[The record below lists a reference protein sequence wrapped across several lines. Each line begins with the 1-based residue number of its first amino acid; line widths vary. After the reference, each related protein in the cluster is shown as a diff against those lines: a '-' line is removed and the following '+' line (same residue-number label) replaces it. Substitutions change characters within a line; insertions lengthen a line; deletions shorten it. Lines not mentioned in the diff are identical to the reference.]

1 MAELVDA
8 VGPDRAEV
16 YHHKMDGT
24 SFTEYFP
31 WELTNTDYYRRVLAQ
46 VGYSLRAL
54 VSATV
59 KAHGVVVVGWIDWV
73 KLKIRRPKIIFQTEN
88 IHGEI
93 GCDAQTLIKHVL
105 HGPHFKTYA
114 SLLGCTT
121 SALQKQ
127 LKDALNN
134 LKTGRNDFAHMSLTS
149 DTRWLDKTEMKC
161 IFDDAKFVVK
171 RAGAYLGH
179 SPNYAAENLERLET
193 QWETHTKSK
202 HQRQNAIRLARTVF
216 VRVLKE
222 HVTEAQLRTAA
233 EQCGFA
239 VAQTLVGKSSLGQIG
254 YVEFAEDGDLKAM
267 AKALKNQ
274 LQKKFYFKTG
284 FQVTQSTKY
293 LIPKPPVS
301 TPAPPPSGPLGVNS
315 DRCRVVF

>member
-1 MAELVDA
+1 MAELVAVGGAELVDA

-31 WELTNTDYYRRVLAQ
+31 WELTNTDYFRRVLAQ

-59 KAHGVVVVGWIDWV
+59 KAHGVVVVGWIEWV

-121 SALQKQ
+121 PALQKQ
-127 LKDALNN
+127 LKDALVN
-134 LKTGRNDFAHMSLTS
+134 LKTGRNDFAHMSLAS
-149 DTRWLDKTEMKC
+149 DTRWLTKPKMES
-161 IFDDAKFVVK
+161 IFKDALFVVK
-171 RAGAYLGH
+171 LAGAYLGN
-179 SPNYAAENLERLET
+179 SPNYAE
-193 QWETHTKSK
+193 
-202 HQRQNAIRLARTVF
+202 
-216 VRVLKE
+216 E
-222 HVTEAQLRTAA
+222 HLTR
-233 EQCGFA
+233 
-239 VAQTLVGKSSLGQIG
+239 
-254 YVEFAEDGDLKAM
+254 
-267 AKALKNQ
+267 
-274 LQKKFYFKTG
+274 
-284 FQVTQSTKY
+284 
-293 LIPKPPVS
+293 
-301 TPAPPPSGPLGVNS
+301 
-315 DRCRVVF
+315 